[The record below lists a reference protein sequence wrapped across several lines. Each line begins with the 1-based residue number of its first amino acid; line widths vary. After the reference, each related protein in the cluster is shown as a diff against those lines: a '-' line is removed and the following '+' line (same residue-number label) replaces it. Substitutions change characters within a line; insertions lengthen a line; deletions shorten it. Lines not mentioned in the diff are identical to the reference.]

1 MHAKQGQGADMRLND
16 LAFANI
22 PAGLEGSSERGTRGL
37 LRDIVC
43 VGLMVED
50 RPSAADRVDASIG
63 RELAKV
69 VRAAIVGPGPAHGI
83 RSHRAA

>member
-1 MHAKQGQGADMRLND
+1 
-16 LAFANI
+16 
-22 PAGLEGSSERGTRGL
+22 
-37 LRDIVC
+37 
-43 VGLMVED
+43 MVED

>member
-1 MHAKQGQGADMRLND
+1 MHAEHGQGAEMRLND

-22 PAGLEGSSERGTRGL
+22 PAGLEGSSERGTGRL

-63 RELAKV
+63 RELATV
-69 VRAAIVGPGPAHGI
+69 VRAAIVGPGPAHGV